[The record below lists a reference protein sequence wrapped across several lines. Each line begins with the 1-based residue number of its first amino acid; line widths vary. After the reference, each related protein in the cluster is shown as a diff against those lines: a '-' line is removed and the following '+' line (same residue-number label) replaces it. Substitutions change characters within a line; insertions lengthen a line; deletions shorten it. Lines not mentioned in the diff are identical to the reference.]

1 VRTRLDP
8 RSAAQAIRGVLE
20 DVDPPLASARIAPMS
35 ELVTGS
41 LAERRFSM
49 LLLSG
54 FALLALAL
62 AAVGTYGV
70 IAYDVALRTREIGVR
85 LALGAPPARVVG
97 GVVRDGLGLVG
108 LGAGL
113 GLCGAWG
120 ATRVLGDLLYEL
132 SPNDP
137 ATFAAGALLLVAVA
151 VAACY
156 VPARR
161 AARVDPA
168 VALRAE

>member
-1 VRTRLDP
+1 
-8 RSAAQAIRGVLE
+8 
-20 DVDPPLASARIAPMS
+20 M
-35 ELVTGS
+35 
-41 LAERRFSM
+41 
-49 LLLSG
+49 
-54 FALLALAL
+54 AL

-85 LALGAPPARVVG
+85 LALGAPPGRLVA
-97 GVVRDGLGLVG
+97 GVVRQGLGLVG

-132 SPNDP
+132 SPSDP
-137 ATFAAGALLLVAVA
+137 ATFAAGALLLATVAT
-151 VAACY
+151 AACY
-156 VPARR
+156 LPARR